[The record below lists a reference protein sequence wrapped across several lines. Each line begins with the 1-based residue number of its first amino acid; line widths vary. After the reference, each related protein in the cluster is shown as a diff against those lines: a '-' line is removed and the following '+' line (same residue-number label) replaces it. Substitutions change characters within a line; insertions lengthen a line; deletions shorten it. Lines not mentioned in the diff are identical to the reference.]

1 MGEHVAEV
9 DCDVSGMASIA
20 WQRSPESQWVAG
32 VVGDAFRPWSEEI
45 RRRTHEALER
55 LLQDGD
61 VVPAGLNEAIRYAV
75 FSGGK
80 RVRAMLCHAA
90 GELVDAPTEIV
101 DQVSAVIEMVH
112 VYSLIQ
118 DDLPAMDNDD
128 LRHGVPALHAR
139 YDVATALL
147 VCDALITLAFQTICE
162 LSLPEHKRVRMAH
175 ELAVAL
181 GSKGMTGGQFLDI
194 VATGRALSED
204 ELAQIRVLKTG
215 ALIRLSLRLGA
226 WCGNASFEPDANVL
240 AVLAR
245 FGNLLGHGYQV
256 LDDILDVTATAETI
270 GKTSGKDL
278 RDGKSTYATVL
289 GVEGAR
295 AHLQRL
301 RFVIDDLLAS
311 LGDRAGRLRA
321 MSAYLLDRGR

>member
-1 MGEHVAEV
+1 MGEHIAEANCDLDGIAALTWSRVRGPTVAAVANVPFQLWQEEV
-9 DCDVSGMASIA
+9 
-20 WQRSPESQWVAG
+20 
-32 VVGDAFRPWSEEI
+32 
-45 RRRTHEALER
+45 RRRSLEVLEQ
-55 LLQDGD
+55 LLTDDGMT
-61 VVPAGLNEAIRYAV
+61 PRGLHEAIRYAM

-90 GELVDAPTEIV
+90 GELVDAPPEIV
-101 DQVSAVIEMVH
+101 GKVSAVIEMVH

-128 LRHGVPALHAR
+128 MRHGVPALHAR

-147 VCDALITLAFQTICE
+147 VCDALVALTFQTICE
-162 LSLPEHKRVRMAH
+162 LELPECKRVHMVH
-175 ELAVAL
+175 ELAVAV

-194 VATGRALSED
+194 AATGQALSED
-204 ELAQIRVLKTG
+204 KMAKIHVMKTG

-226 WCGNASFEPDANVL
+226 WCGNAVLEPNASVL
-240 AVLAR
+240 ENLSR

-256 LDDILDVTATAETI
+256 LDDILDVTATAEIT

-278 RDGKSTYATVL
+278 RDGKSTYVTLL
-289 GVEGAR
+289 GLEA
-295 AHLQRL
+295 AHGYLQRL
-301 RFVIDDLLAS
+301 RLAAEDLLVD

-321 MSAYLLDRGR
+321 MTAYLLDRNH